1 MAKKNIFKKWKKHS
15 DDGSE
20 KVKMKK
26 STIII
31 IEVVCA
37 ALIFGILV
45 GIKYLVT
52 NKANDD
58 IVYLENQVV
67 NNLTFTDFTLN
78 YENEESKVNVKMIN
92 YTEENIQISKLIIR
106 LYAKDNTKVSEITAD
121 FTTDGN
127 PYVIGPNQE
136 TLVENSVKLDL
147 TNVSKVE
154 YIVE

>member
-1 MAKKNIFKKWKKHS
+1 MGKKNIFKKWKKHNI
-15 DDGSE
+15 DGSE

-31 IEVVCA
+31 IEVACA
-37 ALIFGILV
+37 ALIFGVLV

-52 NKANDD
+52 NRANDD
-58 IVYLENQVV
+58 VVYLENQVV
-67 NNLTFTDFTLN
+67 SNLTFSDFTLN
-78 YENEESKVNVKMIN
+78 YENEESKINVKMIN

-121 FTTDGN
+121 FTNDGN
-127 PYVIGPNQE
+127 PYIVGPNQE
-136 TLVENSVKLDL
+136 TIVENSVKLDL

-154 YIVE
+154 YVVQ